1 MTTIREFRLDIGKRN
16 VDDVLKIIKDWHLA
30 NIDKVPKIAIAFEI
44 AKETKKPHF
53 QGVVVTTL
61 DTRRWSECLG
71 AFKEWAPCAKAF
83 AIVRNPASYLKYIKK
98 DGDIRYF
105 HGYTLEDIEE
115 WGDWID
121 FSKKK
126 KELTRREK
134 FYQGFVDLCR
144 NQNDWEV
151 GRYKLRWV
159 AEKLFEYIG
168 KQTLPEQLPW
178 LRGVVFS
185 TQCVLIGTPD
195 GKLSSK
201 ARDEWVERLLN

>member
-1 MTTIREFRLDIGKRN
+1 MWIREIRLDVGDRD

-30 NIDKVPKIAIAFEI
+30 NITNIPKIAIAFEI

-53 QGVVVTTL
+53 QGVLETSYIPK
-61 DTRRWSECLG
+61 RFSECLS
-71 AFKEWAPCAKAF
+71 AFKSWAPGAKAF
-83 AIVRNPASYLKYIKK
+83 AVVRKPESYVKYIKK

-105 HGYTLEDIEE
+105 YGYTERDIED
-115 WGDWID
+115 WGDWVTIT
-121 FSKKK
+121 KKQK
-126 KELTRREK
+126 DITRREK

-144 NQNDWEV
+144 NQNDWEM

-159 AEKLFEYIG
+159 AEKLFDYVG

-185 TQCVLIGTPD
+185 TQCVLIGTVD